1 MSTLRLC
8 VNALRSSCCRPRRL
22 QYSYL
27 TARNAH
33 ARVPLRYPIEAGLG
47 EFLPP
52 AALKVV
58 AVDYQDGLLKQ
69 LNEETRGSEYEGM
82 SVVTTLTTSLDDPF
96 SILISNLASL
106 AINNH
111 FFLDHLKPP
120 PTKGSTHQDEMS
132 STLRT
137 QITDQYG
144 SIAQL
149 KSTFSAATLGM
160 FSSGYIWL
168 VTDSA
173 GRMAIIP
180 TFGAGTLLVRS
191 RQYKAPMDD
200 LKDLDLRRDE
210 LVPGE
215 PFYDEYVKEVDA
227 EWDRLAKEDE
237 LTEEGAQLMTEAE
250 QEELE
255 DMYKPRPNEQSE
267 AFAPVSTF
275 KPPYKKPWQP
285 GEREYHTSARTLAIT
300 DPSSRQS
307 PNSFSEDFSDRL
319 DPGKDDINNLG
330 DVLYPLF
337 CVSVHE
343 HAWMSAGYGVWG
355 KEEWM
360 KKFWSV
366 LDWAKVSDTYARV
379 ASGTSA
385 KFAKRSLP

>member
-8 VNALRSSCCRPRRL
+8 VNALRSSCSRPRRL
-22 QYSYL
+22 QYACL

-33 ARVPLRYPIEAGLG
+33 TRVPLRYPIEAGLG

-52 AALKVV
+52 VALKVV
-58 AVDYQDGLLKQ
+58 AVDYQDGLLRQ
-69 LNEETRGSEYEGM
+69 LNEETRGSQYEGM
-82 SVVTTLTTSLDDPF
+82 SVVTTLTTSLEDPF
-96 SILISNLASL
+96 DILISNLASL
-106 AINNH
+106 AVNNH

-120 PTKGSTHQDEMS
+120 PTKGLTHQDEMS

-137 QITDQYG
+137 NIKEQYG

-160 FSSGYIWL
+160 FSSGYVWL

-200 LKDLDLRRDE
+200 LKDLDLRRDG
-210 LVPGE
+210 LVSGE
-215 PFYDEYVKEVDA
+215 PFYDEYVKEVDE
-227 EWDRLAKEDE
+227 EWDRLKKEVE
-237 LTEEGAQLMTEAE
+237 LTEEGAEPS

-255 DMYKPRPNEQSE
+255 EMYKPTPSEQPE
-267 AFAPVSTF
+267 VFTPVSTF

-285 GEREYHTSARTLAIT
+285 GERGYHTSARTLAIT
-300 DPSSRQS
+300 DPSTRQS
-307 PNSFSEDFSDRL
+307 ANSEGFSDRF
-319 DPGKDDINNLG
+319 DPGKDDVNNLG

-360 KKFWSV
+360 KEFWSV
-366 LDWAKVSDTYARV
+366 LDWAKISNTYASV
-379 ASGTSA
+379 ASGIGDKSA
-385 KFAKRSLP
+385 KRPLP